1 MTRSAGQTY
10 GGLQHAVTVLKMSAS
25 LAKTSVLTPA
35 PPAVMDG
42 HMIALLSPAKTLD
55 FERPLPSREETKP
68 HFAEEAYCLAKS
80 AANLSQKRLA
90 DLMHISPRLAKLNA
104 ERFRDFADLPERP
117 ALFAFAGDVYTGLE
131 AHTLDDACVAFAQ
144 DHVRMLSGLYGLL
157 RPLDAIRPY
166 RLEMGTR
173 WAPRRKSLTDWWG
186 ERIAELLLTHLSEE
200 GSGVVLNLASQ
211 EYFAAVKGKLA
222 GVRVIE
228 VEFRE
233 PGPNGPRFVSFSAKR
248 ARGMMARWLC
258 EHHVTDV
265 EAMRGFDSDGYR
277 FDASESDA
285 DRWRFSRA

>member
-1 MTRSAGQTY
+1 
-10 GGLQHAVTVLKMSAS
+10 
-25 LAKTSVLTPA
+25 
-35 PPAVMDG
+35 
-42 HMIALLSPAKTLD
+42 MIALLSPAKTLD
-55 FERPLPSREETKP
+55 FERALPPLDATRP
-68 HFAEEAYCLAKS
+68 HFAEEANGLAKS
-80 AANLSQKRLA
+80 AANLSQKKLA

-104 ERFRDFADLPERP
+104 ERFRDFAELPERP
-117 ALFAFAGDVYTGLE
+117 ALFAFAGDVYTGFE
-131 AHTLDDACVAFAQ
+131 AHSLDDAGIAFAQ

-157 RPLDAIRPY
+157 RPLDEIRPY

-186 ERIAELLLTHLSEE
+186 KRIAELLISQLAEE

-222 GVRVIE
+222 GARVVD

-233 PGPNGPRFVSFSAKR
+233 PGPDGPRFVSFNAKR

-258 EHHVTDV
+258 EHHVTDI

-277 FDASESDA
+277 FDASESEA
-285 DRWRFSRA
+285 DRWRFNRA